1 MDVRINPQHTPLETP
16 SGSATTS
23 TSCQK
28 VAIKR
33 SGSCG
38 PFSVTCK
45 PPEEVRKPARLCTI
59 HSDPDSES
67 IVAILPQQS
76 IRHAVSKT
84 YSAHRLTASQ
94 LPELAATLK
103 QPPPLRITPEPQLS
117 ISAQQRRYLS
127 CYLQVPLE
135 ISDPEEF
142 SRYMANW
149 SRLDGKWVV
158 KHTKTAVL
166 QSELSTAMINNHF
179 LKVDDIPEAVLT
191 PEFALTCLKEC
202 HRWCYESLPARL
214 KTPEFNQQ
222 CLEAS
227 VLPECLMTETALPCQ
242 EIDYAALVSM
252 NSDNIKYV
260 PFEQQSFELCLS
272 VITRNASA
280 IRYINPS
287 VHRYHDLCI
296 HSVTK
301 DSDALELI
309 PKDRITPEILT
320 AKAVHKPVTLADIPE
335 HLITCDH
342 CIQVLKNSELHGQV
356 CDIPASIF
364 QRYPRLA
371 ESILQQLSPE
381 NDPEMLP
388 KLPDELKTED
398 FCRRYLSKWPGL
410 IAGCPLPLLRKYPEW
425 VERSLKYAGSNL
437 LALPESER
445 TFDLCRQALIVQNR
459 CMKAVPFTMFEKH
472 HSLLLLATSYTDDLS
487 ELPPHLITADICIES
502 LSVRHRSHAKQT
514 LSHVSDAV
522 RKAIPYDLLLTVA
535 PSFLPL
541 DMRKEM
547 VATGDTTLPPQ
558 YRQKKPVMD
567 QRYLM
572 TPHNPGSQFRT
583 TSGQFLKKILLST
596 APFSLRNQTLGFT
609 LWKAIQF
616 HARWRGDQLRT
627 RQLPLAQPICAG
639 STVYGGRTLMVR
651 GKDTVTRMKFLR
663 KNESTDVFFQEEA
676 VHLFTHNRQDLKSL
690 LKSEVPKPVGLKLV
704 PAEHLPDNILSSFRS
719 ELDTFL
725 YYGKKHYLVYE
736 FTTRN
741 EEYSTLAHQ
750 KDSDGDSTRAEQGLL
765 KACHDLGVWSS
776 LGAVHTSTIQAYHN
790 FMRNRRELILIF
802 MFTSNNPFPG
812 AMTGWDSKATDES
825 DWAYSGLKDIGDMEF
840 YPKITAY
847 SDATDADCAITA
859 GVGQRASFMS
869 AAIENMMA
877 PILHYARMHRDDPD
891 YHYRNSEGREKLG
904 AFIDEV
910 IGAYSSGLLGRSV
923 NAGECFESSRV
934 HQLWKHNTTAE
945 TALWTARQHLN
956 ADCFARNLEQT
967 GNYCKEIYPDLQ
979 YLPERY
985 PEDFTSY
992 GGQDN
997 LGPNHGHFALTLLL
1011 RGLYQVAA
1019 FLASTLGQTD
1029 AT

>member
-410 IAGCPLPLLRKYPEW
+410 ITGCPLPLLRKYPEW

-437 LALPESER
+437 LTLPESER

-472 HSLLLLATSYTDDLS
+472 QSLLLLAASYSDDLS

-502 LSVRHRSHAKQT
+502 LSVRHRSHANHT
-514 LSHVSDAV
+514 LSLVSDAV

-869 AAIENMMA
+869 AAVENMMA

-1019 FLASTLGQTD
+1019 FLASTL
-1029 AT
+1029 

>member
-445 TFDLCRQALIVQNR
+445 TFDLCRQALIVPNR

-472 HSLLLLATSYTDDLS
+472 HSLLLLATSYADDLS

-869 AAIENMMA
+869 AAVENMMA

>member
-1 MDVRINPQHTPLETP
+1 MDFSINRQSPPLETP
-16 SGSATTS
+16 SGSNTTS

-28 VAIKR
+28 LAFKR
-33 SGSCG
+33 SVFCG
-38 PFSVTCK
+38 HFTATCN
-45 PPEEVRKPARLCTI
+45 PPKKARKPVRSCTQ
-59 HSDPDSES
+59 HLDRDSES
-67 IVAILPQQS
+67 IVAILPQKS
-76 IRHAVSKT
+76 MRDAVFKT
-84 YSAHRLTASQ
+84 YSADRLTNSQ
-94 LPELAATLK
+94 LPVLAPTLK
-103 QPPPLRITPEPQLS
+103 LPPPLRIIPEPQLS
-117 ISAQQRRYLS
+117 ISAEQRRYLS

-135 ISDPEEF
+135 MSDPDEF
-142 SRYMANW
+142 ARFMAKE
-149 SRLDGKWVV
+149 SGLDGKWVV

-166 QSELSTAMINNHF
+166 QSELSTAMINHHI

-222 CLEAS
+222 CLQES
-227 VLPECLMTETALPCQ
+227 VLPASLMTVTALPSRA
-242 EIDYAALVSM
+242 IDYAAQVSM
-252 NSDNIKYV
+252 NPDNLKYV
-260 PFEQQSFELCLS
+260 PIEHQSFELCLS
-272 VITRNASA
+272 AITNNANA

-296 HSVTK
+296 HSVTT
-301 DSDALELI
+301 DSDALQFI

-335 HLITCDH
+335 HLITCVH
-342 CIQVLKNSELHGQV
+342 CNHVLQNSELHEQV

-364 QRYPRLA
+364 QRHPQLA
-371 ESILQQLSPE
+371 EFILQKLSPAT
-381 NDPEMLP
+381 DPKMLP

-398 FCRRYLSKWPGL
+398 FCRRYLNKWPGF
-410 IAGCPLPLLRKYPEW
+410 IIGCPLPLLRKHPEW
-425 VERSLKYAGSNL
+425 VEQSLKYTGLNL

-445 TFDLCRQALIVQNR
+445 TFDMCRQALTIQNR
-459 CMKAVPFTMFEKH
+459 CMQAVPVTMFEQH
-472 HSLLLLATSYTDDLS
+472 QSLLLLAASYTDDLS
-487 ELPPHLITADICIES
+487 KLPPHLITADVCIES
-502 LSVRHRSHAKQT
+502 LSVRNRSHANRT

-522 RKAIPYDLLLTVA
+522 RKAMPYDLLLTVA
-535 PSFLPL
+535 PGFLPL
-541 DMRKEM
+541 DIRKEM

-572 TPHNPGSQFRT
+572 TPYHPGSQFQAS
-583 TSGQFLKKILLST
+583 SGQFLKKILLST
-596 APFSLRNQTLGFT
+596 APFSLRNQSLGLT

-627 RQLPLAQPICAG
+627 RQLPLAQPICAD

-651 GKDTVTRMKFLR
+651 GQDTVTRMKFLR
-663 KNESTDVFFQEEA
+663 KDESTDVFFQEEA
-676 VHLFTHNRQDLKSL
+676 VHLFTHNRPDLKSL

-719 ELDTFL
+719 ELQTFL

-736 FTTRN
+736 FTTCN

-750 KDSDGDSTRAEQGLL
+750 KDSNGDSTRAEQGLL

-802 MFTSNNPFPG
+802 MFSSNNPFPG

-840 YPKITAY
+840 YHKITAY
-847 SDATDADCAITA
+847 SDATDANCAISA

-869 AAIENMMA
+869 AAVENMIA

-923 NAGECFESSRV
+923 KAEECFESSRV
-934 HQLWKHNTTAE
+934 HQLWKHKTTAE

-967 GNYCKEIYPDLQ
+967 GSYCEEIYPDLRD
-979 YLPERY
+979 LPERY

-992 GGQDN
+992 NSRDN

-1019 FLASTLGQTD
+1019 FLAATLGQTD
-1029 AT
+1029 A

>member
-1 MDVRINPQHTPLETP
+1 MDISINPQTPPLETP
-16 SGSATTS
+16 PGSDTTS

-28 VAIKR
+28 MAIKR
-33 SGSCG
+33 SVSCG
-38 PFSVTCK
+38 HFSASCQPAK
-45 PPEEVRKPARLCTI
+45 KEAKKPARLCT
-59 HSDPDSES
+59 HHLDPDSES
-67 IVAILPQQS
+67 IVAILPKKS
-76 IRHAVSKT
+76 IRDAVFKT
-84 YSAHRLTASQ
+84 YSAQRFTDGQS
-94 LPELAATLK
+94 PVLAPTLK
-103 QPPPLRITPEPQLS
+103 LPPPLRIAPEPQLS
-117 ISAQQRRYLS
+117 ISAEQRRYLS

-135 ISDPEEF
+135 MSDPDEF
-142 SRYMANW
+142 ARFMAKD
-149 SRLDGKWVV
+149 SGLDGKWIV

-166 QSELSTAMINNHF
+166 QSKLSTAMINNHF

-222 CLEAS
+222 CLQES
-227 VLPECLMTETALPCQ
+227 VLPASLMAVTALPSRA
-242 EIDYAALVSM
+242 IDYAALVSM
-252 NSDNIKYV
+252 NPDNIKYV
-260 PFEQQSFELCLS
+260 PIKHQSFELCLS
-272 VITRNASA
+272 AITNNADA

-296 HSVTK
+296 HSVTS
-301 DSDALELI
+301 DSDALQFI

-320 AKAVHKPVTLADIPE
+320 AIAVHKPVTLADIPE
-335 HLITCDH
+335 HLITCVH
-342 CIQVLKNSELHGQV
+342 CNHVLQNSKLHEQV

-364 QRYPRLA
+364 QRHPQLA
-371 ESILQQLSPE
+371 EFILQKLSPAT
-381 NDPEMLP
+381 DPKMLP

-398 FCRRYLSKWPGL
+398 FCRRYLNKWPGF
-410 IAGCPLPLLRKYPEW
+410 IIGCPLPLLRKHPEW
-425 VERSLKYAGSNL
+425 VEQSLKYTGLNL

-445 TFDLCRQALIVQNR
+445 TFDMCRQALTIQNR
-459 CMKAVPFTMFEKH
+459 CMQAVPVTMFEQH
-472 HSLLLLATSYTDDLS
+472 QSLLLLAASYTDDLS
-487 ELPPHLITADICIES
+487 KLPPHLITADVCIES
-502 LSVRHRSHAKQT
+502 LSVRNRSHANRT

-522 RKAIPYDLLLTVA
+522 RKAMPYDLLLTVA

-541 DMRKEM
+541 DIRKEM

-572 TPHNPGSQFRT
+572 TPYHPGSQFQAS
-583 TSGQFLKKILLST
+583 SGQFLKKILLST
-596 APFSLRNQTLGFT
+596 APFTLRNQSLGLT
-609 LWKAIQF
+609 LWRAIQF
-616 HARWRGDQLRT
+616 HQRWRGDQLRK
-627 RQLPLAQPICAG
+627 RQLPLAQPICPS
-639 STVYGGRTLMVR
+639 STVYGGRTLMIR
-651 GKDTVTRMKFLR
+651 GKNSVTRMKFLR
-663 KNESTDVFFQEEA
+663 KDESTEIFFQEEA
-676 VHLFTHNRQDLKSL
+676 IHLFTHNRQDLKSL

-719 ELDTFL
+719 ELGTFL

-736 FTTRN
+736 FTTCN

-802 MFTSNNPFPG
+802 MFSDRDYFPG

-847 SDATDADCAITA
+847 SDATDADCAISA

-869 AAIENMMA
+869 AAVENMMA
-877 PILHYARMHRDDPD
+877 PILHYGRMHRDDPD
-891 YHYRNSEGREKLG
+891 YHYRNCEGRKKLG

-923 NAGECFESSRV
+923 KAEECFESSRV
-934 HQLWKHNTTAE
+934 HQLWQKKTTAE

-967 GNYCKEIYPDLQ
+967 GSYCEEIYPDLRD
-979 YLPERY
+979 LPERY

-992 GGQDN
+992 NGRDN

-1019 FLASTLGQTD
+1019 FLAATLGQTD
-1029 AT
+1029 A